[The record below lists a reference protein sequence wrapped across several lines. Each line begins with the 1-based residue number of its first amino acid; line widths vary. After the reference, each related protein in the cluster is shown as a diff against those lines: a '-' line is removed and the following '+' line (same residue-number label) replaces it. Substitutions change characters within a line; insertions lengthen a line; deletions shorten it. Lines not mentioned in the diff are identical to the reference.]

1 MKKNESYSVFLEM
14 VANCV
19 RDVYK
24 GEVIVEN
31 NVFTKNNGVQV
42 QGLMLRKKEEKIA
55 PNFYLD
61 KQYEEWKKGTLSLYD
76 IVTHICNTFEIE
88 VQTNQ
93 QLADKICFEWDEMK
107 KDVFPRLINRDKN
120 KELLEKIPYIEF
132 MDLAVVYFYSIHISE
147 DVQGT
152 VVLTKEHLKLLGIT
166 KEQLHQTAQENVKM
180 QYPMKLYQMGNLIAT
195 VGKKLG
201 ITGLESYTNDDFM
214 YIFSNESTM
223 FGAIAMFFE
232 DELKKVAER
241 LNCNFYVLPSSVH
254 EVILVPENTYLTI
267 SVENFLSMVKDIN
280 ATQVKETEVLSDS
293 VYYYDRAIE
302 KIRRVG

>member
-1 MKKNESYSVFLEM
+1 MRKNENYNVFLEM

-19 RDVYK
+19 KDVYK
-24 GEVIVEN
+24 GEVIVEH
-31 NVFTKNNGVQV
+31 NVFTKNNGVQM
-42 QGLMLRKKEEKIA
+42 QGLMLRRKEEKIA

-61 KQYEEWKKGTLSLYD
+61 KQFEEWKNGTLSLYD
-76 IVTHICNTFEIE
+76 IVTHICHTFEIE
-88 VQTNQ
+88 MQTNCH
-93 QLADKICFEWDEMK
+93 LAEKICFEWELMK
-107 KDVFPRLINRDKN
+107 ENVFPRLINRDKN

-152 VVLTKEHLKLLGIT
+152 VILTKEHQKLLGIT
-166 KEQLHQTAQENVKM
+166 KEQLQQTAEQNVKM
-180 QYPMKLYQMGNLIAT
+180 KYPMKLYQMGNLIAT
-195 VGKKLG
+195 VGEKLG
-201 ITGLESYTNDDFM
+201 IKGLESYINDNFM

-232 DELKKVAER
+232 EELKKVAEQ

-254 EVILVPENTYLTI
+254 EVIIVPDNMLITV
-267 SVENFLSMVKDIN
+267 SVENFLSMVRDIN

-293 VYYYDRAIE
+293 VYYYDRVIE
-302 KIRRVG
+302 KLRRIG